1 MAYKI
6 GHTWPGER
14 GDRTIVNIIPH
25 PHTGQPAYVV
35 QSPGQPFPNLISE
48 DRIDDEIALD
58 AKLREQAIRRQQASI
73 ESEKILRER
82 EALQLEHDSWFG
94 FTDHLPPLKKG
105 KVLSI
110 LGKHMTLNDGEIE
123 ERGNVVALLVTQG
136 RKVTTRPD
144 GIRYLISDDGRYLSE
159 KDLTKVG
166 MDFAEYLLRERGT

>member
-14 GDRTIVNIIPH
+14 GDRTVVNVIPH
-25 PHTGQPAYVV
+25 PSTGQPAYVV

-48 DRIDDEIALD
+48 DRIEAEIALD
-58 AKLREQAIRRQQASI
+58 AKLREQAIRRQQSSA
-73 ESEKILRER
+73 ENERILRER
-82 EALQLEHDSWFG
+82 EARKLEHDSWFG
-94 FTDHLPPLKKG
+94 FTDRLPPLKKG

-136 RKVTTRPD
+136 RKVIKRSD
-144 GIRYLISDDGRYLSE
+144 GLRYLISDDGRYLSE

-166 MDFAEYLLRERGT
+166 MNFAEYLLHEKGA